1 MLLACQIIFIL
12 QPTQPLNLLPKIIR
26 RHAQRALTHDRKLF
40 QPVICRNC
48 DAVLVPDLM
57 HGALDKR
64 ICGLIGF
71 RVDHIQIVIF
81 AFGTRM
87 LLAIIG
93 FKQLQHRAVLVSLII
108 A

>member
-12 QPTQPLNLLPKIIR
+12 QPTQPLDFLPKIVR

-40 QPVICRNC
+40 QPVICRNR
-48 DAVLVPDLM
+48 DTVLVPDLM
-57 HGALDKR
+57 HGALDKCIR
-64 ICGLIGF
+64 GLIGF

-87 LLAIIG
+87 FLALIG
-93 FKQLQHRAVLVSLII
+93 IKHHQHRAVLVSLII